1 MFNLPTSTEISKPL
15 YKKTVFEKFNIKA
28 AERERF
34 DADVSRMALVNY
46 VSPNR
51 VPALKEGTEIKDF
64 YVLQVVLKQREFDSR
79 NIQMLQK
86 FIPQHILFA
95 LQYNDQT
102 KLCVFHTRFLQ
113 SEWRNSSDVFIPLKG
128 ITLDEVWNNI
138 VAEIGSLDATSE
150 QTIEELIIKNEQ
162 REKLLKQIEQLEKQ
176 CRSEKQ
182 TRKKYVLHQKI
193 QDLKLKVKQI

>member
-15 YKKTVFEKFNIKA
+15 YKKAVFEKFNIKA

-51 VPALKEGTEIKDF
+51 VPALKEGAEIKDF
-64 YVLQVVLKQREFDSR
+64 YVLQVVLKHCEFDSR

-95 LQYNDQT
+95 LQYIDQT

-138 VAEIGSLDATSE
+138 VAEIGSLGSVGDGVVKTVVFLAMDE
-150 QTIEELIIKNEQ
+150 AAHFA
-162 REKLLKQIEQLEKQ
+162 
-176 CRSEKQ
+176 
-182 TRKKYVLHQKI
+182 YAVL
-193 QDLKLKVKQI
+193 

>member
-15 YKKTVFEKFNIKA
+15 YKKAVFEKFNIKA

-34 DADVSRMALVNY
+34 DADVSRMTLVNY
-46 VSPNR
+46 VSPSR
-51 VPALKEGTEIKDF
+51 VPALKEGAEIKDF
-64 YVLQVVLKQREFDSR
+64 YVLQVVLKQSEFDSR

-95 LQYNDQT
+95 LQYIDQT

-113 SEWRNSSDVFIPLKG
+113 SEWRNSSDVFIPLRG

-138 VAEIGSLDATSE
+138 VAEIGSLDAASE
-150 QTIEELIIKNEQ
+150 QTIEEQIIKNEQ
-162 REKLLKQIEQLEKQ
+162 REKLLKQIELLEKQ
-176 CRSEKQ
+176 CRTERQ
-182 TRKKYVLHQKI
+182 THKKYELHKQI
-193 QDLKLKVKQI
+193 LKLKEKI

>member
-15 YKKTVFEKFNIKA
+15 YKKAVFEKFNIKT

-51 VPALKEGTEIKDF
+51 VPALKDGAEIKDF
-64 YVLQVVLKQREFDSR
+64 YVLQVVLKHCEFDSR

-95 LQYNDQT
+95 LQYIDQT

-138 VAEIGSLDATSE
+138 VAKIGSLDATSE
-150 QTIEELIIKNEQ
+150 QTIEEQIIKNEQ
-162 REKLLKQIEQLEKQ
+162 REKLLKQIELLEKQ
-176 CRSEKQ
+176 CRSERQ
-182 TRKKYVLHQKI
+182 MHKKYELH
-193 QDLKLKVKQI
+193 KQILNLKAQL

>member
-15 YKKTVFEKFNIKA
+15 YKKAVFEKFNIKA

-34 DADVSRMALVNY
+34 DADVSRMTLVNY
-46 VSPNR
+46 VSASR
-51 VPALKEGTEIKDF
+51 VPALKEGAEIKDF
-64 YVLQVVLKQREFDSR
+64 YVLQVVLKHCEFDSR

-113 SEWRNSSDVFIPLKG
+113 SEWRNTSDVFIPLKG
-128 ITLDEVWNNI
+128 ITLYEVWNNI

-150 QTIEELIIKNEQ
+150 QTIEAQIIKNEQ
-162 REKLLKQIEQLEKQ
+162 HEKLLKQIELLEKQ
-176 CRSEKQ
+176 CRSERQ
-182 TRKKYVLHQKI
+182 MHKKYELHKQI
-193 QDLKLKVKQI
+193 LKLKEEM